1 MTCDNPTRA
10 KTMKRTLKPARS
22 PRTPTPVTLRR
33 MQEDDLTLLH
43 AWLQR
48 PHIVRWWGSNDG
60 SLSRDEIQARYL
72 PSKDAG
78 VRQYIAL
85 LGARAIGWAQSYVAL
100 GAGDGWW
107 EEETDP
113 GVRGIDQF
121 LGDPNDLGH
130 GLGTRMVTALV
141 TLLFLDTAVTRIQT
155 DPSPDNVRAI
165 RCYEKAGFRA
175 IKRIVTPAG
184 AAILMTQVRPG
195 NETCGRRRT
204 AREPDRRRHSKGR

>member
-1 MTCDNPTRA
+1 M
-10 KTMKRTLKPARS
+10 
-22 PRTPTPVTLRR
+22 
-33 MQEDDLTLLH
+33 LLH

-48 PHIVRWWGSNDG
+48 PHVVRWWGSNDG
-60 SLSRDEIQARYL
+60 SLSRDEIRARYL
-72 PSKDAG
+72 PGKDPG
-78 VRQYIAL
+78 VCQYIAL
-85 LGARAIGWAQSYVAL
+85 LGERPIGWAQSYVVL

-121 LGDPNDLGH
+121 LGDADDLGR

-141 TLLFLDTAVTRIQT
+141 TLLFLDAAVTRIQT

-184 AAILMTQVRPG
+184 AAILMTQVRRG